1 MTPFLENPTFDLN
14 AVQSIPSKSRQ
25 GTTIIATKSGELNR
39 PKTSTGFRG
48 NAQHEDTKSGAQ
60 SGANP
65 NRRAMQTLEEKS
77 TP

>member
-25 GTTIIATKSGELNR
+25 GSTIIATKSGEFNR

-48 NAQHEDTKSGAQ
+48 TSQNDDHKSGAQ
-60 SGANP
+60 SGAASNK
-65 NRRAMQTLEEKS
+65 RAMQTLEEKANQ
-77 TP
+77 